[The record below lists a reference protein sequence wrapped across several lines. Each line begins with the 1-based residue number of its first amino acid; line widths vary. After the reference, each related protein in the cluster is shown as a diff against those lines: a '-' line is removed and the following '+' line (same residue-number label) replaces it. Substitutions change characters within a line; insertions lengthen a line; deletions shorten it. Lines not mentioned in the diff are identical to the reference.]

1 MDATAFYDF
10 SQATCLKT
18 IFFSPVKQ
26 QSAHFSKPHLQIS
39 APSVRCGL
47 QSKTDNMNQET
58 TN

>member
-18 IFFSPVKQ
+18 TFSSAFRQ
-26 QSAHFSKPHLQIS
+26 QSAHFSKPHLQVS